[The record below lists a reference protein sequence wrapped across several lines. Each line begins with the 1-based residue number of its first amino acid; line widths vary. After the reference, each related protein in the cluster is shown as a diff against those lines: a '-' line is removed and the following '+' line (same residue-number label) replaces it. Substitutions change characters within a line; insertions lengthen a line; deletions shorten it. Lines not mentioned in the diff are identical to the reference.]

1 MRDFFLFQLKRR
13 RNQCASFFLTLHK
26 INAMRQI
33 TINSTTGNEIISIQD
48 VKDFARIDTSA
59 DDTLISLMIETARIW
74 CENYISR
81 DIVPK
86 NRTYYLDATQT
97 GLIDLPFSPVASVES
112 VTINDE
118 TATYTILGL
127 NNETIELDGGAA
139 EKVKITY
146 ITEGINN
153 AMMKQAML
161 QTITTYYDNRA
172 DFVQGANVHL
182 IPTNAKTILSSYKS
196 MFV

>member
-1 MRDFFLFQLKRR
+1 
-13 RNQCASFFLTLHK
+13 
-26 INAMRQI
+26 MRQI
-33 TINSTTGNEIISIQD
+33 KVNSTTGNEIITIQD
-48 VKDFARIDTSA
+48 VKDYARIDTSA
-59 DDTLISLMIETARIW
+59 DDTLITLMIETARVW

-86 NRTYYLDATQT
+86 NRTYYVDTTET
-97 GLIDLPFSPVASVES
+97 GLIDIPFSPVASISS

-118 TATYTILGL
+118 TATFTILGL
-127 NNETIELDGGAA
+127 NNESIELDGGAA

-153 AMMKQAML
+153 ALMKQAML
-161 QTITTYYDNRA
+161 QTISTYYDNRS

-182 IPTNAKTILSSYKS
+182 IPTDAKTILTSYKS